1 MMTILPMT
9 KMTPIITTAS
19 LLLCLLLLGIVC
31 RIDRIEAFLT
41 LNRNIHHNK
50 NVIRSRSSYAID
62 SSFPTSKL
70 ISKIDDRTTG
80 RITAT
85 MRRRMTTIDT
95 QSTTTTNNSTKSN
108 NNVVDAKQKVIF
120 QKVIRPTKDLPE
132 MLFLGYLV
140 EYLEIYFELP
150 TNLAMTYEKVP
161 INDDDEEDQQNRCI
175 LAWDSPLSTSSE
187 ATRMEVEVIGIYTDS
202 NKNKDKNDSN
212 DAVPASSSVPNMAM
226 VVVRKSN
233 DIKTQ
238 KMIPPMMKGLFDDSE
253 KRIVQALD
261 RGLDDFVSG
270 RIKFDMDDDRAEK
283 RTTQQQQDDDD
294 DDVDTVIPRNVKT
307 AEEAIDAELVDDY
320 PEQKRQRSDPED
332 VVFDAYATTDDT
344 GEEDSKNNERKKKKK
359 KVNKLD
365 IDNNNTDDDTPPKIQ
380 RKSKIE
386 IAEAKA
392 RAIATMQKPADVVIN
407 NKQSTSSKPSV
418 ASVIK
423 NSIENNS
430 GVDFAVAAARRAA
443 ELREKKRKNLT
454 VGGPNEDSVVTAAR
468 RKILDS
474 AKSRIAEIAENNNS
488 TIGRTS
494 KRKGN
499 TIRGMSKDDE
509 SSTKG
514 TEPKTTEGQPKEIP
528 EGWKPK
534 DHFKDQRLFSA
545 TISQPPKTSSKVAA
559 KRRVTTATKNEQK
572 SMISPPPSIAAT
584 ASSVKTE
591 KKPAKESISKPDEL
605 KPSKSSEQQNA
616 ILNESIQ
623 GKRNLNVKVVDG
635 SGPDAD
641 ADPLIEQARKKI
653 DISMMSEDFD
663 ESTTSKKPS
672 ENEIEMEVMKAAK
685 TAMDDIADQGLD
697 MTPEEMLKDILQ
709 FDEDKKKEE
718 EPGSGFVSGAFEKA
732 KELMKDRHQQIQER
746 KQQQVGFKE
755 VEKKESIRPNI
766 VNPYEDTDS
775 RELTPEEELRQM
787 FAAGQKIA
795 DGKINQST
803 GMNDAG
809 SSIKATGTTEKD
821 VDRLI
826 AEEKTVSKYARV
838 LDDELVEL
846 EVRINSSPASQL
858 DGPQQNPIF
867 DVMSGPEV
875 YNPNVDQDA
884 VNYPGAIPGT
894 ADVKLPKEL
903 SEAIKQAKFATGVL
917 MNLKL
922 VETKDSSGNKK
933 VQYFSGEKELSTKQV
948 ENLQTMVEEAS
959 RAGIID
965 DPVDMMAERSRLQ
978 LLLDELWDQPEER
991 YLEIASNYKELLL
1004 SDRLVALIRD
1014 RLTAMADRDLDALRR
1029 DDESLR
1035 EPHEKERD
1043 ILGQLVV
1050 YAQSLLKE
1058 VRALGAEL
1066 EAHQLEIVRSICK
1079 VAMDPSHTTEEETAM
1094 ALSDAVRDMRPL
1106 LDDAFVAYLK
1116 YAVAEEESKLA
1127 RAGVLDDPDYNQ
1139 WLFVLK
1145 IVQQGVYAEIAKGI
1159 NRYIDHITYVLR
1171 METPRQ
1177 RRLLLEKLIDDMP
1190 TLDVRPFVQ
1199 VIDSI
1204 VGSLGDGVNGNF
1216 DGLVELGEM
1225 TNKVLQ
1231 LQHDVQE
1238 FLPPDRIAEKSRD
1251 ADEWAA
1257 KQKKRLM
1264 EQRKI
1269 GEQRLQAAKDT
1280 SSRADEV
1287 EDTFGSGGGEVDVF
1301 D

>member
-1 MMTILPMT
+1 MI
-9 KMTPIITTAS
+9 
-19 LLLCLLLLGIVC
+19 LLLCILLLGTVC

-50 NVIRSRSSYAID
+50 HVIRSRSSYAID
-62 SSFPTSKL
+62 PNFPASKFINNRRTS
-70 ISKIDDRTTG
+70 
-80 RITAT
+80 AT
-85 MRRRMTTIDT
+85 IRRMTTIDS
-95 QSTTTTNNSTKSN
+95 QSTTTTTNNSTNSN
-108 NNVVDAKQKVIF
+108 NNIGDDAKQKVIF
-120 QKVIRPTKDLPE
+120 QKVIRPTKDLPDI
-132 MLFLGYLV
+132 LFLGYLV

-150 TNLAMTYEKVP
+150 SNLAMTYEKLP
-161 INDDDEEDQQNRCI
+161 INDDDNRCI

-187 ATRMEVEVIGIYTDS
+187 ATRMEVEVIGIYTDN
-202 NKNKDKNDSN
+202 NKNKDKNN
-212 DAVPASSSVPNMAM
+212 DNNNETATTPSSVPNMAM

-270 RIKFDMDDDRAEK
+270 RIKFDMDNDRAEQ

-294 DDVDTVIPRNVKT
+294 DDDDTVIPPNVKT

-320 PEQKRQRSDPED
+320 PDKSKESQRSDPED
-332 VVFDAYATTDDT
+332 VVFDAYATTDNIY
-344 GEEDSKNNERKKKKK
+344 EEDSKNDEKKKI
-359 KVNKLD
+359 NKLN
-365 IDNNNTDDDTPPKIQ
+365 IDNSNTEADDDNTPPKKE

-392 RAIATMQKPADVVIN
+392 RAMATMQKPADAGIN

-418 ASVIK
+418 SSVIK

-430 GVDFAVAAARRAA
+430 NVDFAVVAARRAA
-443 ELREKKRKNLT
+443 ELREKKKKMLT
-454 VGGPNEDSVVTAAR
+454 VGGPKEDSVVTAAR
-468 RKILDS
+468 RKILDA
-474 AKSRIAEIAENNNS
+474 AKSRIAEHTENSSSSS
-488 TIGRTS
+488 TKGRTA
-494 KRKGN
+494 KVKGKH
-499 TIRGMSKDDE
+499 IRGMSNDDE
-509 SSTKG
+509 RRTRE
-514 TEPKTTEGQPKEIP
+514 TEPKTTEGQSKQIP

-545 TISQPPKTSSKVAA
+545 TISQPPKTSSKVAT

-572 SMISPPPSIAAT
+572 SIMSPPPST
-584 ASSVKTE
+584 PTTTSSSVKSE
-591 KKPAKESISKPDEL
+591 ERPAKESKSISD
-605 KPSKSSEQQNA
+605 A
-616 ILNESIQ
+616 ILDESIR
-623 GKRNLNVKVVDG
+623 GKRNLNIKVVDG

-641 ADPLIEQARKKI
+641 VDPFIEQARREI
-653 DISMMSEDFD
+653 DISKMTEEFD

-732 KELMKDRHQQIQER
+732 KELMKDRHKQIQER

-766 VNPYEDTDS
+766 VNPYDDTDD

-803 GMNDAG
+803 AMNDAG
-809 SSIKATGTTEKD
+809 SSIKSTGTTEAD

-826 AEEKTVSKYARV
+826 AEEKTVSKYARI

-858 DGPQQNPIF
+858 DGPQENPIF

-922 VETKDSSGNKK
+922 VETKDTSGNKK

-1035 EPHEKERD
+1035 EPHEKERE

>member
-1 MMTILPMT
+1 
-9 KMTPIITTAS
+9 
-19 LLLCLLLLGIVC
+19 
-31 RIDRIEAFLT
+31 
-41 LNRNIHHNK
+41 
-50 NVIRSRSSYAID
+50 
-62 SSFPTSKL
+62 
-70 ISKIDDRTTG
+70 
-80 RITAT
+80 
-85 MRRRMTTIDT
+85 
-95 QSTTTTNNSTKSN
+95 
-108 NNVVDAKQKVIF
+108 
-120 QKVIRPTKDLPE
+120 
-132 MLFLGYLV
+132 
-140 EYLEIYFELP
+140 
-150 TNLAMTYEKVP
+150 
-161 INDDDEEDQQNRCI
+161 
-175 LAWDSPLSTSSE
+175 
-187 ATRMEVEVIGIYTDS
+187 
-202 NKNKDKNDSN
+202 
-212 DAVPASSSVPNMAM
+212 
-226 VVVRKSN
+226 
-233 DIKTQ
+233 
-238 KMIPPMMKGLFDDSE
+238 
-253 KRIVQALD
+253 
-261 RGLDDFVSG
+261 
-270 RIKFDMDDDRAEK
+270 
-283 RTTQQQQDDDD
+283 
-294 DDVDTVIPRNVKT
+294 
-307 AEEAIDAELVDDY
+307 
-320 PEQKRQRSDPED
+320 
-332 VVFDAYATTDDT
+332 
-344 GEEDSKNNERKKKKK
+344 
-359 KVNKLD
+359 
-365 IDNNNTDDDTPPKIQ
+365 
-380 RKSKIE
+380 
-386 IAEAKA
+386 
-392 RAIATMQKPADVVIN
+392 
-407 NKQSTSSKPSV
+407 
-418 ASVIK
+418 
-423 NSIENNS
+423 
-430 GVDFAVAAARRAA
+430 
-443 ELREKKRKNLT
+443 
-454 VGGPNEDSVVTAAR
+454 
-468 RKILDS
+468 
-474 AKSRIAEIAENNNS
+474 
-488 TIGRTS
+488 
-494 KRKGN
+494 
-499 TIRGMSKDDE
+499 
-509 SSTKG
+509 
-514 TEPKTTEGQPKEIP
+514 
-528 EGWKPK
+528 
-534 DHFKDQRLFSA
+534 
-545 TISQPPKTSSKVAA
+545 
-559 KRRVTTATKNEQK
+559 
-572 SMISPPPSIAAT
+572 
-584 ASSVKTE
+584 
-591 KKPAKESISKPDEL
+591 
-605 KPSKSSEQQNA
+605 
-616 ILNESIQ
+616 
-623 GKRNLNVKVVDG
+623 
-635 SGPDAD
+635 
-641 ADPLIEQARKKI
+641 
-653 DISMMSEDFD
+653 
-663 ESTTSKKPS
+663 
-672 ENEIEMEVMKAAK
+672 
-685 TAMDDIADQGLD
+685 
-697 MTPEEMLKDILQ
+697 
-709 FDEDKKKEE
+709 EE

-732 KELMKDRHQQIQER
+732 KELMKDRHKQIQER

-766 VNPYEDTDS
+766 VNPYDDTDD

-803 GMNDAG
+803 AMNDAG
-809 SSIKATGTTEKD
+809 SSIKSTGTTEAD

-826 AEEKTVSKYARV
+826 AEEKTVSKYARI

-858 DGPQQNPIF
+858 DGPQENPIF

-922 VETKDSSGNKK
+922 VETKDTSGNKK

-1035 EPHEKERD
+1035 EPHEKERE